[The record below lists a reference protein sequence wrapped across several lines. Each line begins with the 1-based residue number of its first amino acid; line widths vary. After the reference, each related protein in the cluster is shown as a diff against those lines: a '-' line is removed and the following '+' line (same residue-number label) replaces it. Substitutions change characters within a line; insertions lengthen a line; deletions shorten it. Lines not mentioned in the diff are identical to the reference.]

1 MNNVRARRSVFIAA
15 AMAAILGAIPFHDLD
30 SQVRETAEPLR
41 RTLTFRGAEREY
53 FVFLPPGFDRRKTYW
68 PLVVV
73 HGAGQH
79 GRIPYPNAALA
90 RSVAASD
97 LEAIVIS
104 PSFPNDDNNASR
116 FPSLRE
122 GEFLDDVLK
131 DMRRDYALRPK
142 LLLTGYSRGG
152 QFSHRYAFAHPER
165 VAAVAP
171 LASGTWT
178 TPDGRFLVEEV
189 GEVRNAR
196 DFLADTTNASRVPA
210 RFRDLFSARIAA
222 VAETR
227 AATGARDVPFLVMT
241 GTLDPRLPIAQEFA
255 RSLQSLGY
263 QVSVE
268 WPRTPHGCS
277 DMACWA
283 EHQAEWE
290 KYLRRTV
297 DFFREHTQ
305 RK

>member
-1 MNNVRARRSVFIAA
+1 MDNVRARRSVFIAA
-15 AMAAILGAIPFHDLD
+15 GIAAILGAVPYHDLG
-30 SQVRETAEPLR
+30 SQARESAEPLR
-41 RTLTFRGAEREY
+41 RTLTFHGAEREY
-53 FVFLPPGFDRRKTYW
+53 FIHLPRGFDRSRTYW

-90 RSVAASD
+90 RFVAESE

-131 DMRRDYALRPK
+131 DVRREYALRPK
-142 LLLTGYSRGG
+142 VLLTGYSRGG

-189 GEVRNAR
+189 GEIRNAR
-196 DFLADTTNASRVPA
+196 DFLADTTNASRLPA
-210 RFRDLFSARIAA
+210 RLRDLFSARIAA

-227 AATGARDVPFLVMT
+227 AATGAREVPFLVMT

-283 EHQAEWE
+283 EYRAEWE

>member
-1 MNNVRARRSVFIAA
+1 MKPVHTRLAA
-15 AMAAILGAIPFHDLD
+15 CQALIVAALAALPSHDLG
-30 SQVRETAEPLR
+30 SQSPARTPEPQR
-41 RTLTFRGAEREY
+41 RTLTFHGVPREY
-53 FVFLPPGFDRRKTYW
+53 FLYLPRQFDRNKVYW

-73 HGAGQH
+73 HGGGQQ
-79 GRIPYPNAALA
+79 GRTQFPNAALA
-90 RSVAASD
+90 RFVAESD

-104 PSFPNDDNNASR
+104 PSFSNDDYNASR
-116 FPSLRE
+116 FPSLGE
-122 GEFLDDVLK
+122 GEFLEEVLK
-131 DMRRDYALRPK
+131 DVRKDHALRPK
-142 LLLTGYSRGG
+142 ILLTGYSRGG
-152 QFSHRYAFAHPER
+152 QFSHRYALAHPER

-196 DFLADTTNASRVPA
+196 DFLRDTTNASRVPE
-210 RFRDLFSARIAA
+210 RLRDLFSARVAA
-222 VAETR
+222 VAEAK
-227 AATGARDVPFLVMT
+227 AATEARDVPFLVMC

-268 WPRTPHGCS
+268 WPRTPHGCA
-277 DMACWA
+277 DAACWA
-283 EHQAEWE
+283 EHRVEFE
-290 KYLRRTV
+290 KYLRRTT
-297 DFFREHTQ
+297 DYFRQYTQ